1 MTASLEDAYLHTS
14 TKLDLTQVSNIAF
27 SSSADTATYKNRF
40 RITFSPTLNTV
51 MIKTPAEGARVIA
64 YPNPAT
70 GKQINLTFDGMPL
83 GSYNITVSNT
93 FGQIMQKSS
102 MVYNGSTS
110 NKSLSADYTTGVYT
124 VNIQSA
130 SYNQSIKVIV
140 R

>member
-1 MTASLEDAYLHTS
+1 MTASLVDAYLHTS
-14 TKLDLTQVSNIAF
+14 TILDLTHMSNIPFNA
-27 SSSADTATYKNRF
+27 SADTASYKNRF
-40 RITFSPTLNTV
+40 KITFSPTLNTV
-51 MIKTPAEGARVIA
+51 MIKTPVEGARIIA

-110 NKSLSADYTTGVYT
+110 SKTLSADYTTGVYT

-130 SYNQSIKVIV
+130 SYNQAIKVIV